1 LISLLVCSHKLNNI
15 TMLHD
20 AGRVLDVSAI
30 DELEDFA
37 MGRMQNN
44 ARSVS
49 NGHHAGE
56 VKQSADDLESFFG
69 RVSQSSSVPKLRSGV
84 LVRTT
89 DTRVKVSVT
98 LVACFYL
105 TLDGLVR
112 TLYLM
117 QR

>member
-1 LISLLVCSHKLNNI
+1 
-15 TMLHD
+15 MLHD
-20 AGRVLDVSAI
+20 AGKVSDVSAI

-49 NGHHAGE
+49 DGHHARE
-56 VKQSADDLESFFG
+56 VKESTDDLESFFG
-69 RVSQSSSVPKLRSGV
+69 RVSRSSSVPKSRSGV
-84 LVRTT
+84 PVRTI

-98 LVACFYL
+98 LVACFCL
-105 TLDGLVR
+105 TLDLVR